1 MPARTNHYQKL
12 VKIINKE
19 LASADAKLTESAMLY
34 DYEGKCEREV
44 DILIESVISGCEI
57 KIAVECTELS
67 KPVGIR
73 ALESFKEKH
82 RKLGINKTVVV
93 SHSGFSKPAKEYAIA
108 NHIKTLTFNAARSEN
123 WSKHFAPLK
132 KLAMYGR
139 SYKLAQLAIDCSAE
153 LANSGFQFGLDTK
166 VIINGALMDVGSFA
180 SKVWSESNVA
190 QSHFKELRE
199 NELGGAQEPWAEIT
213 VELGKN
219 HTFED
224 RNGARIQPDKL
235 HIRMNYSSNYRELN
249 PKPVEY
255 DGKQYLAG
263 GFFDK
268 KKSEFAHFALT
279 ESSGQINGSME
290 FSSNLIPD

>member
-1 MPARTNHYQKL
+1 
-12 VKIINKE
+12 
-19 LASADAKLTESAMLY
+19 
-34 DYEGKCEREV
+34 
-44 DILIESVISGCEI
+44 
-57 KIAVECTELS
+57 
-67 KPVGIR
+67 
-73 ALESFKEKH
+73 
-82 RKLGINKTVVV
+82 
-93 SHSGFSKPAKEYAIA
+93 
-108 NHIKTLTFNAARSEN
+108 
-123 WSKHFAPLK
+123 
-132 KLAMYGR
+132 
-139 SYKLAQLAIDCSAE
+139 
-153 LANSGFQFGLDTK
+153 
-166 VIINGALMDVGSFA
+166 MDVGSFA

>member
-12 VKIINKE
+12 VKMINKA
-19 LASADAKLTESAMLY
+19 LASADVKLTESAMLY

-44 DILIESVISGCEI
+44 DILMESIISGCEI

-73 ALESFKEKH
+73 TLESFKEKH

-108 NHIKTLTFNAARSEN
+108 NHIKTLTFNSARSEN

-132 KLAMYGR
+132 NLAMYGR
-139 SYKLAQLAIDCSAE
+139 TYKLAQLAMDCSPESAK
-153 LANSGFQFGLDTK
+153 SGFQFGLDTK

-180 SKVWSESNVA
+180 TKVWSESNVA
-190 QSHFKELRE
+190 QSHCKELRE
-199 NELGGAQEPWAEIT
+199 NELDGAQNPWAEIT
-213 VELGKN
+213 VELGNN

-224 RNGARIQPDKL
+224 RNGVRIQADKL

-255 DGKQYLAG
+255 DGRQYLAG

-268 KKSEFAHFALT
+268 KKSEFAHFALI

-290 FSSNLIPD
+290 FSPNLIPD